1 MSTLVIV
8 QMSFRLPYI
17 IKGAKQH
24 FLHGTHGLTEKK
36 EFFL

>member
-24 FLHGTHGLTEKK
+24 FYTGLTA
-36 EFFL
+36 